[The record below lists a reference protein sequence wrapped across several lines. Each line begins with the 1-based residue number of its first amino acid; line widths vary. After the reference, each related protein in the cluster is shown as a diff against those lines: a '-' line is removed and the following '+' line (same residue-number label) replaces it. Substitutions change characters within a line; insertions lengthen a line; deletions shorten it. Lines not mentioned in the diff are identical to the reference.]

1 MHDYL
6 DLKRGT
12 LQVPLEKMTRY
23 HSAISPNQQNGTIL
37 IIDDV
42 PANVGALFDF
52 LKSFGFKILVA
63 EDGASGLQKAEYV
76 DPDLI
81 LLDVMMPGLDGFET
95 CQRLKTNPK
104 TQEIPVIFMTAL
116 SDTPYTLKGFELGAV
131 DYVTK
136 PIQQEEVLARINAQL
151 MVSGYYKDLK
161 VKNHQLCDI
170 NDQLQQEIFKRQA
183 AERAL
188 EKANETL
195 RKLAALDGL
204 TEIAN
209 RRVFDEQIVKEWQRM
224 SRQSSPLS
232 LIMCDVDFFKDYN
245 DTYGHQAGDRCLQK
259 VALAIGKAAQRSQD
273 VVARYGGE
281 EFVVLA
287 PDIDLPGMVKI
298 AEGIQDNIKALN
310 ILHEA
315 SNVEQHVT
323 VSIGVACAVP
333 HYTGSP
339 ETLLGCA
346 DAALYEAKSQGR
358 NCIVGHY
365 LEEQTEPK

>member
-1 MHDYL
+1 MRDHL
-6 DLKRGT
+6 DLKAGT
-12 LQVPLEKMTRY
+12 VQVPLARHT
-23 HSAISPNQQNGTIL
+23 AIVPGHQNGTIL

-52 LKSFGFKILVA
+52 LKGFGFKILVA

-95 CQRLKTNPK
+95 CQRLKANPK
-104 TQEIPVIFMTAL
+104 TREIPVIFMTAL
-116 SDTPYTLKGFELGAV
+116 SDTPYTLRGFELGAV

-195 RKLAALDGL
+195 RKLAALDPL

-224 SRQSSPLS
+224 SRCSSPLS
-232 LIMCDVDFFKDYN
+232 LIICDVDFFKDYN

-259 VALAIGKAAQRSQD
+259 VAHAISKAAQRSQD

-298 AEGIQDNIKALN
+298 GEMIRTHIQELT
-310 ILHEA
+310 ILHE
-315 SNVEQHVT
+315 SSSVDTLVT
-323 VSIGVACAVP
+323 VSVGVACSVP
-333 HYTGSP
+333 HYTGSSDA
-339 ETLLGCA
+339 LLGCA

-358 NCIVGHY
+358 NCVIGHY
-365 LEEQTEPK
+365 VDADKSAS

>member
-1 MHDYL
+1 MHDYM
-6 DLKRGT
+6 DHKGGT
-12 LQVPLEKMTRY
+12 AHVPLQKMTRY
-23 HSAISPNQQNGTIL
+23 QSAINPTQENGTIL

-52 LKSFGFKILVA
+52 LKSYGFKILVA

-76 DPDLI
+76 APDLI

-104 TQEIPVIFMTAL
+104 TKEVPVIFMTAL

-161 VKNHQLCDI
+161 AKNHQLCDI
-170 NDQLQQEIFKRQA
+170 NDQLQQEIFRRQS

-195 RKLAALDGL
+195 RKLAALDPL

-209 RRVFDEQIVKEWQRM
+209 RRVFDEQILKEWQRM

-232 LIMCDVDFFKDYN
+232 LIICDVDFFKDYN

-259 VALAIGKAAQRSQD
+259 VAKAIGKAAQRSQD

-287 PDIDLPGMVKI
+287 PDIDLPGMVKV
-298 AEGIQDNIKALN
+298 AEGIQRKIQDLN
-310 ILHEA
+310 LLHE
-315 SNVEQHVT
+315 SSKVNQHIT
-323 VSIGVACAVP
+323 VSIGVACTIP
-333 HYTGSP
+333 HHTASSDA
-339 ETLLGCA
+339 LLGCA
-346 DAALYEAKSQGR
+346 DAALYEAKSEGR
-358 NCIVGHY
+358 NRVIGHY
-365 LEEQTEPK
+365 LAAPK